1 MTLRRIGIIIA
12 AFGIAAASPAQ
23 AEDLLVTQYKNDPSG
38 APYGIALEKG
48 FFKKSWA
55 RRHRHHLR
63 GGRRQLGAQR
73 HGDDLGYGD
82 VTAAPVIA
90 AADQGQDVK
99 IVGMTSRSLADL
111 VMIVMPNSPLKT
123 PADIKGKK
131 FGISNPKSLG
141 EMMGV
146 LVMEKAGLKQ
156 GDVQM
161 TALGSLGG
169 ALTALEN
176 GVVDVTS
183 IPLILFRTRG
193 GESKYRVLVGP
204 KDLPLIPS
212 QLGMATS
219 KAMKEWPDK
228 LRAIQAA
235 RRDGT
240 KFIYE
245 HTDEAIKILS
255 KVYAPL
261 PPKDVGIMVK
271 ELVEAKFWS
280 EGRIEMPL
288 LETDRACDE
297 RRRHAGEGCRPQEHG
312 RQLVPAGR
320 SAKMTDRGAP
330 DQDIHACALGCDAGL
345 SGDGRHAAGSCARAG
360 RSRSQARRVLRR
372 GRPLRLRQVHAA
384 RGARRPAAADRR
396 HGDVRGPAGRG
407 RGAGWHRRR
416 VSGGRQLSLADG
428 VGQRRVRPAPQRRR
442 PTPRCAAGSTTRWP
456 SWD

>member
-48 FFKKSWA
+48 FFKAHGLDVTGIISGA
-55 RRHRHHLR
+55 
-63 GGRRQLGAQR
+63 GGGSSVRNAIAS
-73 HGDDLGYGD
+73 DLGYGD

-90 AADQGQDVK
+90 AAEQGQDVK

-111 VMIVMPNSPLKT
+111 VLIVMPDSPLKS
-123 PADIKGKK
+123 PADLKGKK

-146 LVMEKAGLKQ
+146 LVMEQAGLKQ

-161 TALGSLGG
+161 TALGSLSG

-183 IPLILFRTRG
+183 IPIVLFRTRG
-193 GESKYRVLVGP
+193 GESKYRVLVSP

-235 RRDGT
+235 RREGT
-240 KFIYE
+240 RFIYE
-245 HTDEAIKILS
+245 HPDEAIEILS

-261 PPKDVGIMVK
+261 PPSEVAIMIK
-271 ELVEAKFWS
+271 QLVEAKFWS

-288 LETDRACDE
+288 LAQT
-297 RRRHAGEGCRPQEHG
+297 
-312 RQLVPAGR
+312 
-320 SAKMTDRGAP
+320 
-330 DQDIHACALGCDAGL
+330 
-345 SGDGRHAAGSCARAG
+345 
-360 RSRSQARRVLRR
+360 
-372 GRPLRLRQVHAA
+372 VHAMK
-384 RGARRPAAADRR
+384 
-396 HGDVRGPAGRG
+396 
-407 RGAGWHRRR
+407 
-416 VSGGRQLSLADG
+416 G
-428 VGQRRVRPAPQRRR
+428 VGMLQKDVDLKKVVDSSFLPPDLQK
-442 PTPRCAAGSTTRWP
+442 
-456 SWD
+456 

>member
-48 FFKKSWA
+48 FFKAHGLDVTGIISGA
-55 RRHRHHLR
+55 
-63 GGRRQLGAQR
+63 GGGSSVRNAIAS
-73 HGDDLGYGD
+73 DLGYGD

-90 AADQGQDVK
+90 AAEQGQDVK

-111 VMIVMPNSPLKT
+111 VLIVMPDSPLKS
-123 PADIKGKK
+123 PADLKGKK

-146 LVMEKAGLKQ
+146 LVMEQAGLKQ

-161 TALGSLGG
+161 TALGSLSG

-183 IPLILFRTRG
+183 IPVVLFRTRG
-193 GESKYRVLVGP
+193 GESKYRVLVSP
-204 KDLPLIPS
+204 KDLPLVPS

-219 KAMKEWPDK
+219 KAMKDWPDK

-235 RRDGT
+235 RREGT
-240 KFIYE
+240 RFIYD
-245 HTDEAIKILS
+245 HTDEAIEILS

-261 PPKDVGIMVK
+261 PPSEVGIMVK
-271 ELVEAKFWS
+271 QLVEAKFWS

-288 LETDRACDE
+288 LAQT
-297 RRRHAGEGCRPQEHG
+297 
-312 RQLVPAGR
+312 
-320 SAKMTDRGAP
+320 
-330 DQDIHACALGCDAGL
+330 
-345 SGDGRHAAGSCARAG
+345 
-360 RSRSQARRVLRR
+360 
-372 GRPLRLRQVHAA
+372 VHAMI
-384 RGARRPAAADRR
+384 
-396 HGDVRGPAGRG
+396 
-407 RGAGWHRRR
+407 
-416 VSGGRQLSLADG
+416 G
-428 VGQRRVRPAPQRRR
+428 VGMLQKDVDLKKMVDSSFLPPDLQK
-442 PTPRCAAGSTTRWP
+442 
-456 SWD
+456 